1 MTKVLGVMST
11 YRPDHAVVEKALHH
25 ARQIDKLIVVDDGSP
40 DSTVLDRLNGESFEI
55 VRLAENSGIAKALNV
70 GMQAALDQGAD
81 YILNLDQDSVL
92 DDDYMKRVLETF
104 QGAANSTRLGVV
116 LTDSVNHQ
124 RSIPRK
130 FSPEGF
136 GLVDEGIQSGL
147 VVSAGCLRNTGMLDE
162 RLFIDC
168 VDIEFCLRVRDH
180 GWNIAVAPGANI
192 THSLGE
198 QKPYRPFGRQRFADG
213 KVVTFQYHKPFRQYY
228 ITRNNIDLCLRN
240 FRRRP
245 RWIASVARRE
255 LKPTIRA
262 LIGSS
267 QRRKQWLALTV
278 GTWHGLIRRRG
289 KIPNWVATA
298 VREN

>member
-1 MTKVLGVMST
+1 MST
-11 YRPDHAVVEKALHH
+11 FRPDRDVVERARIH

-40 DSTVLDRLNGESFEI
+40 HSSVLDELNDANFEVIRLT
-55 VRLAENSGIAKALNV
+55 ENSGIAKALNV

-92 DDDYMKRVLETF
+92 DSDYMGRVLETF
-104 QGAANSTRLGVV
+104 RGAARATKLGVV

-124 RSIPRK
+124 PSIPPK
-130 FSPEGF
+130 YSPEGF
-136 GLVDEGIQSGL
+136 GLLEEGIQSGL
-147 VVSAGCLRNTGMLDE
+147 VVSAACLRGAGMLDE

-198 QKPYRPFGRQRFADG
+198 QEPYRPFGRQRFADG

-240 FRRRP
+240 LRRRP
-245 RWIASVARRE
+245 RWVVSVGRRE
-255 LKPTIRA
+255 LVPTVKT

-267 QRRKQWLALTV
+267 QRRKQWLAVTV

-289 KIPNWVATA
+289 KIPTWLASA
-298 VREN
+298 VR